1 MERVAQFYA
10 LAHHVSLLLRLSV
23 PAVALEL
30 PTSTYHLALA
40 ARHSTLNPQPSVP
53 CSVLSALPFL
63 LLASIVLI

>member
-23 PAVALEL
+23 PAVTLEL

-40 ARHSTLNPQPSVP
+40 AEFALPGCAQI
-53 CSVLSALPFL
+53 SVLPLPSGSRSL
-63 LLASIVLI
+63 NVLV